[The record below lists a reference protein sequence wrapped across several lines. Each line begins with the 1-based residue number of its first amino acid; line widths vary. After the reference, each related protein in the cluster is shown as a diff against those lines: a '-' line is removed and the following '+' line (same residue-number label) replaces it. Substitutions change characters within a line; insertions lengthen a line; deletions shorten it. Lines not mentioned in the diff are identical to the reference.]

1 MQGRVRRPHLHLRAL
16 VDEARLRL
24 ILNEELRTLAGV
36 AAQQDLRAALHA
48 LLDAC
53 YLYCSCRLEL
63 GPVEGRGV
71 EGVRCDAAE
80 P

>member
-24 ILNEELRTLAGV
+24 VLDKQLRALAGV

-48 LLDAC
+48 LLDARDLDRAC
-53 YLYCSCRLEL
+53 
-63 GPVEGRGV
+63 
-71 EGVRCDAAE
+71 
-80 P
+80 